1 MALYAFTQYN
11 SSILG
16 VGGAFAIGNG
26 AAVAEEGISIENVA
40 DQNIMTKGL
49 DDSTMHS
56 YVANNGATL
65 TLRLLKTAITNQ
77 LLQNMWNAQKT
88 TLVGIGANVIT
99 GVGILS
105 GDLIVLNQ
113 VAFKKQTPLTFAK
126 EGGMNEWI
134 FDCGQAIYYLGGN
147 A

>member
-1 MALYAFTQYN
+1 
-11 SSILG
+11 
-16 VGGAFAIGNG
+16 
-26 AAVAEEGISIENVA
+26 
-40 DQNIMTKGL
+40 
-49 DDSTMHS
+49 
-56 YVANNGATL
+56 
-65 TLRLLKTAITNQ
+65 
-77 LLQNMWNAQKT
+77 MWNAQKT